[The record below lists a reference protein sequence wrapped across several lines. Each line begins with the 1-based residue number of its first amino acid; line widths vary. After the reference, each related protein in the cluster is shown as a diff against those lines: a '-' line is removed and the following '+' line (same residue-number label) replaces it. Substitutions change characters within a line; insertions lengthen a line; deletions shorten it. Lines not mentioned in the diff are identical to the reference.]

1 MDMPPKNLKT
11 TATIA
16 VNNAKI
22 DFATRN
28 VKWLILPIIQIEAMT
43 SGYTVRHYVSFLEFD
58 ELVVSNFP
66 YQNLVIICP
75 WFGCVN
81 KNDWNLNWAIGKW
94 KIKKL
99 KQ

>member
-1 MDMPPKNLKT
+1 
-11 TATIA
+11 
-16 VNNAKI
+16 
-22 DFATRN
+22 
-28 VKWLILPIIQIEAMT
+28 MT
-43 SGYTVRHYVSFLEFD
+43 KGYAVRHYVSFLEFD

-75 WFGCVN
+75 WFGCLT
-81 KNDWNLNWAIGKW
+81 KNDLNWAIGNDLNWAIGKW